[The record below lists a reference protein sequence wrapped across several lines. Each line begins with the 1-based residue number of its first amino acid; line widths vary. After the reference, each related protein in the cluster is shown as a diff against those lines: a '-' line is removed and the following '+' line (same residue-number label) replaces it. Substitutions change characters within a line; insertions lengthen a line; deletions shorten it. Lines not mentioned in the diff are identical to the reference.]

1 MIINWLGNLSIKLQ
15 DKIGPDGTTVLINP
29 VNAATEG
36 TIVAWTNPQE
46 KDKKVKGVPF
56 VIDCAGEYDTSG
68 VLIEGIDSYPED
80 AAAKNLPAD
89 NLIYRVEIDDIS
101 VVHLGS
107 LSRSLT
113 DEQLGKLSGVDVL
126 LVPIGGNKMID
137 ASEAAAVVARIE
149 PRLVVPIGYEDA
161 GQVEKFVKQLGVV
174 PTQEEKLRL
183 TKKDLPQEEMELVIL
198 QVN

>member
-15 DKIGPDGTTVLINP
+15 DKIASDGTTVLINP

>member
-1 MIINWLGNLSIKLQ
+1 MIINWLGHLSVKLQ
-15 DKIGPDGTTVLINP
+15 DKIGQDGITVLINP

-46 KDKKVKGVPF
+46 KDKKVKGTSF
-56 VIDCAGEYDTSG
+56 LIDCAGEYDTSG
-68 VLIEGIDSYPED
+68 VLIEGIDSYPEE
-80 AAAKNLPAD
+80 AVVNNLPAD

-107 LSRSLT
+107 LSRSLA
-113 DEQLGKLSGVDVL
+113 DDQLGKLLGVDVL
-126 LVPIGGNKMID
+126 LVPIGGNKTID
-137 ASEAAAVVARIE
+137 ASVAAAIVASIE
-149 PRLVVPIGYEDA
+149 PRLVIPIGYEDA
-161 GQVEKFVKQLGVV
+161 SQVEKFVKQLGVV

>member
-15 DKIGPDGTTVLINP
+15 DKIASDGTTVLINP

-46 KDKKVKGVPF
+46 KDKKVKGAPF
-56 VIDCAGEYDTSG
+56 IIDCAGEYDTSG

>member
-1 MIINWLGNLSIKLQ
+1 MIINWLGHLSVKLQ
-15 DKIGPDGTTVLINP
+15 DKIGQDGITVLINP

-36 TIVAWTNPQE
+36 AIVAWTNPQE
-46 KDKKVKGVPF
+46 KDKKVKGTPF
-56 VIDCAGEYDTSG
+56 LIDCAGEYDTSG
-68 VLIEGIDSYPED
+68 VLIEGIDSYPEE
-80 AAAKNLPAD
+80 AVANNLPAD

-113 DEQLGKLSGVDVL
+113 DDQLGKLLGVDVL
-126 LVPIGGNKMID
+126 LVPIGGNKTID
-137 ASEAAAVVARIE
+137 ASVAAAIVASIE
-149 PRLVVPIGYEDA
+149 PRLVIPIGYEDA
-161 GQVEKFVKQLGVV
+161 SQVEKFVKQLGVV

>member
-1 MIINWLGNLSIKLQ
+1 MIINWLGNLSVKLQ
-15 DKIGPDGTTVLINP
+15 DKIGPDGITVLINP

-36 TIVAWTNPQE
+36 TVVAWSNPQE
-46 KDKKVKGVPF
+46 KDKKVKGTPF
-56 VIDCAGEYDTSG
+56 IIDCAGEYDTSG
-68 VLIEGIDSYPED
+68 VLIEGIDSYPEE

-113 DEQLGKLSGVDVL
+113 DEQLGKLLGVDVL

-198 QVN
+198 QIN

>member
-1 MIINWLGNLSIKLQ
+1 MIINWLGNLSVKLQ
-15 DKIGPDGTTVLINP
+15 DKIGPDGITVLINP

-36 TIVAWTNPQE
+36 TVVAWSNPQE
-46 KDKKVKGVPF
+46 KDKKVKGTPF
-56 VIDCAGEYDTSG
+56 IIDCAGEYDTSG
-68 VLIEGIDSYPED
+68 VLIEGIDSYPEE

-113 DEQLGKLSGVDVL
+113 DEQLGKLLGVDVL

-198 QVN
+198 QAN

>member
-1 MIINWLGNLSIKLQ
+1 MIINWLGHLSVKLQ
-15 DKIGPDGTTVLINP
+15 DKIGQDGITVLINP

-46 KDKKVKGVPF
+46 KDKKVKGTPF
-56 VIDCAGEYDTSG
+56 LIDCAGEYDTSG
-68 VLIEGIDSYPED
+68 VLIEGIDSYPEE
-80 AAAKNLPAD
+80 AVVNNLPAD

-113 DEQLGKLSGVDVL
+113 DDQLGKLLGVDVL
-126 LVPIGGNKMID
+126 LVPIGGNKTID
-137 ASEAAAVVARIE
+137 ASVAAAIVASIE
-149 PRLVVPIGYEDA
+149 PRLVIPIGYEDA
-161 GQVEKFVKQLGVV
+161 SQVEKFVKQLGVV